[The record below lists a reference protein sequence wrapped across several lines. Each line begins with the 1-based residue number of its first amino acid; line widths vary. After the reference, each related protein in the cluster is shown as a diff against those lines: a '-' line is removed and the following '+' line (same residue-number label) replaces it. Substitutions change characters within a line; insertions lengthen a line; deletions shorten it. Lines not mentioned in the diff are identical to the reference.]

1 MLNNAWEGYHT
12 CLFAYGQTG
21 SGKSHSMIGYG
32 VNKGIVPQAC
42 EEMFRRIGENTDK
55 EKSFQVTTSMLQIY
69 NEKIEDL
76 FVEQAKRPKEGLK
89 IRESSGIGVYVEGAQ
104 EVAVSSFAEIE
115 RYMNIADKNRTVAAT
130 LMNQTSSRAHTVI
143 TIKFKQIINFNG
155 KKSEKSSVI
164 NLVDL
169 AGSEKSSKT
178 GTTGINF

>member
-1 MLNNAWEGYHT
+1 
-12 CLFAYGQTG
+12 
-21 SGKSHSMIGYG
+21 
-32 VNKGIVPQAC
+32 
-42 EEMFRRIGENTDK
+42 
-55 EKSFQVTTSMLQIY
+55 MLQIY

-76 FVEQAKRPKEGLK
+76 FVESSKRPKEGLK
-89 IRESSGIGVYVEGAQ
+89 IRESTGIGVYVEGAQ

-130 LMNQTSSRAHTVI
+130 LMNQTSSRAHTI
-143 TIKFKQIINFNG
+143 IAIKFKQVINFNG